1 MQVALSSANNAIKL
15 QLHIHFTLSCQ
26 VAGQSNPREI
36 LARDTPAPT
45 LQEDR
50 KPSLEQEK
58 KYA

>member
-15 QLHIHFTLSCQ
+15 RLHIHFILSCQ
-26 VAGQSNPREI
+26 VAEQSNPREI
-36 LARDTPAPT
+36 LAHDTPAPT